1 MPYWFDSVI
10 DAKSTAASR
19 DVGSKRPKRG
29 MNVDARIPRV
39 GEVLVHRFRLREGDI
54 RAEVVSVDPE
64 TRSVSVKMN
73 GKVYASLSA
82 AAKTAAGGTSQNG
95 WIYWGLKKQ
104 VPKGSVE

>member
-1 MPYWFDSVI
+1 MD
-10 DAKSTAASR
+10 T
-19 DVGSKRPKRG
+19 
-29 MNVDARIPRV
+29 RIPIV

-82 AAKTAAGGTSQNG
+82 AAKAAGGGTSQNG
-95 WIYWGLKKQ
+95 WTYWGLKKQ
-104 VPKGSVE
+104 VAKGRAE